1 MDVRKAL
8 KMNLRQFTSAIIHQP
23 SDLCSVIK
31 NATLLT
37 LAQHL
42 VERALIDVQSI
53 AAQHGSHQC
62 RALLLANR
70 WQLCMVADEHH
81 PTVTAIIHKANQVV
95 QQTAALAIETNH
107 RGLVDD
113 EQRVLGIVIAQLEA
127 TLQRLLTI
135 DAAVDGIGRT
145 ACIQREHLGGT
156 PCWCQQYQLLLQ
168 RLQST
173 DNGCC

>member
-1 MDVRKAL
+1 MDVRKTL

-31 NATLLT
+31 DATLLT

-42 VERALIDVQSI
+42 VECALIDVQSI
-53 AAQHGSHQC
+53 ATQHGSHQ
-62 RALLLANR
+62 RRTLLLADG
-70 WQLCMVADEHH
+70 WQLCLVANEHH
-81 PTVTAIIHKANQVV
+81 PAVTAIIHKANQVV
-95 QQTAALAIETNH
+95 QQTTPLAIETNH

-113 EQRVLGIVIAQLEA
+113 EQRVLGIVIAQFEA
-127 TLQRLLTI
+127 SLQGLLPI

-156 PCWCQQYQLLLQ
+156 SRRCQQHLLLF
-168 RLQST
+168 
-173 DNGCC
+173 